1 LSVKD
6 LSDWVAK
13 TVGEC
18 EEYWLRCGIPRVVVD
33 EWRSELEAHIA
44 GAIEAGKDP
53 SAVVG
58 SAREWAQEQARDYLK
73 SRSPVDRTLGW
84 AALVLLTSTLVVAPQ
99 HILHT
104 TWNFTLGWRA
114 IALIVVL
121 VAVTKLLRS
130 SVLTF
135 LVVNSL
141 HRKGLVMFGDYWAFG
156 AGAIVGAF
164 LPLNGVTHGTS
175 GLVEWSW
182 AYTLALLAA
191 SAIVVTVHHKRDP
204 TRPAAG
210 LPSVARSGRLLP
222 VASASRSQQKKRGR
236 IALAMA
242 LCSTLGLFALW
253 WLGNTSPDDLRG
265 LLFLLSASWSMLLL
279 CLEMGDWRADGARAS
294 L

>member
-1 LSVKD
+1 LSVKE

-13 TVGEC
+13 TVAEC
-18 EEYWLRCGIPRVVVD
+18 EEYWLRCSIPRVVVD
-33 EWRSELEAHIA
+33 EWRSDLEAHIA

-73 SRSPVDRTLGW
+73 SQSPVDRTLGW

-130 SVLTF
+130 SMLTF
-135 LVVNSL
+135 LVFNPL
-141 HRKGLVMFGDYWAFG
+141 RRKGLVMFGDYWAFG

-164 LPLNGVTHGTS
+164 LPLNSVMHGTS
-175 GLVEWSW
+175 GIRHVRRRAFLVSRDLVVCYRLPGHSK
-182 AYTLALLAA
+182 ANRKSAPA
-191 SAIVVTVHHKRDP
+191 SHWRWPCVPRWRFSP
-204 TRPAAG
+204 RG
-210 LPSVARSGRLLP
+210 GSG
-222 VASASRSQQKKRGR
+222 
-236 IALAMA
+236 I
-242 LCSTLGLFALW
+242 
-253 WLGNTSPDDLRG
+253 
-265 LLFLLSASWSMLLL
+265 
-279 CLEMGDWRADGARAS
+279 RAQTI
-294 L
+294 

>member
-1 LSVKD
+1 MKD

-18 EEYWLRCGIPRVVVD
+18 EEFWLRCGIPRVVVD
-33 EWRSELEAHIA
+33 EWRSDLEAHIA

-73 SRSPVDRTLGW
+73 SQSPVDRTLGW

-114 IALIVVL
+114 IALIVAL

-135 LVVNSL
+135 LVFNPL
-141 HRKGLVMFGDYWAFG
+141 RRKGLVMFGDYWGFG

-164 LPLNGVTHGTS
+164 LSLNSVTHGTS

-191 SAIVVTVHHKRDP
+191 AAVVTAVHHRRDP

-210 LPSVARSGRLLP
+210 HPSVAESARLFAVNTTSQDQQSKRDR
-222 VASASRSQQKKRGR
+222 VALV
-236 IALAMA
+236 IA
-242 LCSTLGLFALW
+242 LCSTLALFVAWGL
-253 WLGNTSPDDLRG
+253 GGPSPDDLRG

>member
-18 EEYWLRCGIPRVVVD
+18 EEFWLRCSIPRVVVD
-33 EWRSELEAHIA
+33 EWRSDLEAHIA

-53 SAVVG
+53 REVVG
-58 SAREWAQEQARDYLK
+58 SAREWAQEQARDHLK
-73 SRSPVDRTLGW
+73 SQSPVDRTLRW

-99 HILHT
+99 HVLHT
-104 TWNFTLGWRA
+104 TWNFALGWRA
-114 IALIVVL
+114 IALIAVL
-121 VAVTKLLRS
+121 VALTKLLRS
-130 SVLTF
+130 SVFTF
-135 LVVNSL
+135 LVFNPL
-141 HRKGLVMFGDYWAFG
+141 RRKGLVMFGDHWAFA

-164 LPLNGVTHGTS
+164 LPLNSVTHGTS

-191 SAIVVTVHHKRDP
+191 TVIVVAVHHKRDP

-222 VASASRSQQKKRGR
+222 VARAFQSQQKKRSR

-242 LCSTLGLFALW
+242 LCTTLALFAAW
-253 WLGNTSPDDLRG
+253 WLGDTSPDDLRG
-265 LLFLLSASWSMLLL
+265 LLLLLSASWSMLLL